1 VECARLIGVHIQSA
15 RNRETE
21 INIPKDEQKAKIL
34 SLRKLGEDL
43 EPQEAGSTGSQRD
56 VGGVGKKGF
65 FQCRNCPVELR
76 KLLVSI

>member
-34 SLRKLGEDL
+34 SLRKLGAREVREML
-43 EPQEAGSTGSQRD
+43 EGQVKRAFSNAVTAP
-56 VGGVGKKGF
+56 
-65 FQCRNCPVELR
+65 
-76 KLLVSI
+76 

>member
-34 SLRKLGEDL
+34 SLRKLGAREVREML
-43 EPQEAGSTGSQRD
+43 EG
-56 VGGVGKKGF
+56 
-65 FQCRNCPVELR
+65 
-76 KLLVSI
+76 